1 MLPAIEWWA
10 PASWLL
16 PHAGCTGFARR
27 SALAHAGRAATSLI
41 FVFFVSFVAAVV
53 TWRPMCRII
62 RPAAGDPARSPP
74 FPRFSVSVPFLR
86 DLRCL
91 DKGG

>member
-1 MLPAIEWWA
+1 MLPASEWWA

-62 RPAAGDPARSPP
+62 RPDIGADAPLKINLVRRTGA
-74 FPRFSVSVPFLR
+74 
-86 DLRCL
+86 
-91 DKGG
+91 